1 MMKKGLVRD
10 SKKQWLV
17 ERSCIN
23 LSYLDF
29 VFPRTKF
36 VVIVLSWLFIHF
48 LYYFKYFFFQFFFR
62 SRVFNSRVRFSELDD
77 CLPPVKNKDVLS
89 CSALMYWGGLF
100 GLLNGSVCG
109 VRALSLTRPW
119 EHFVP
124 NWGFNRWLI

>member
-36 VVIVLSWLFIHF
+36 VVIVLS
-48 LYYFKYFFFQFFFR
+48 
-62 SRVFNSRVRFSELDD
+62 
-77 CLPPVKNKDVLS
+77 
-89 CSALMYWGGLF
+89 
-100 GLLNGSVCG
+100 
-109 VRALSLTRPW
+109 
-119 EHFVP
+119 
-124 NWGFNRWLI
+124 